1 MIKID
6 YSRIYLRFHSDT
18 PEHIAAMAAYFR
30 RILKPLLPQDK
41 ESKIFDV
48 GCGMGFA
55 LMALRQLGYNNV
67 SGCDSDEKQVGYCKK
82 NGLDVIQT
90 ENTAAWLSDAK
101 SAFDGILALDLIE
114 HIPVPD
120 QLDFTHTILEALKPG
135 ACLIGTVPNASSSL
149 ALRSRHICFTHHTSF
164 TEHSLDFL
172 LYNAGFEN
180 IQIQEVEYIT
190 PPPNVWI
197 PRAASRHW
205 WALKFFRLWRRLQM
219 MAELGP
225 AQGRLV
231 PLSLNLIFSATR
243 KEILNH

>member
-1 MIKID
+1 MIKTD

-18 PEHIAAMAAYFR
+18 PEHIAAMTAYFR
-30 RILKPLLPQDK
+30 RILKPLLPQNK
-41 ESKIFDV
+41 ENTLFDV

-55 LMALRQLGYNNV
+55 LMALKQLGYNNV
-67 SGCDSDEKQVGYCKK
+67 SGCDSDERQVDYCRK
-82 NGLDVIQT
+82 NGLEVVQT
-90 ENTAAWLSDAK
+90 EDTAAWLATNK
-101 SAFDGILALDLIE
+101 SKFGGILALDLIE

-120 QLDFTHTILEALKPG
+120 QLEFTRTLLEALTAG
-135 ACLIGTVPNASSSL
+135 APLIGTVPNASSSL
-149 ALRSRHICFTHHTSF
+149 AMRSRHICFTHHASF

-180 IQIQEVEYIT
+180 IQIQEVEYLT

-197 PRAASRHW
+197 PRGAARHW

-231 PLSLNLIFSATR
+231 PLSLNLLFSATR
-243 KEILNH
+243 KKTLNH